1 MTVLESVFEK
11 GKMKVEREAYPV
23 EITGMTAKRHV
34 DRKLDASIR
43 STARYD
49 NDAEKGDHKYYIW
62 STPTA
67 FAFFSVLIVLA
78 LLFSE
83 FLALFIDLRQ
93 W

>member
-1 MTVLESVFEK
+1 MTISENLFEK
-11 GKMKVEREAYPV
+11 GKMKVEREACPV
-23 EITGMTAKRHV
+23 EITGTTVKRHMG
-34 DRKLDASIR
+34 RRLDASIR

-49 NDAEKGDHKYYIW
+49 NDAEKGDHKYYMW

-78 LLFSE
+78 FLFSE

>member
-1 MTVLESVFEK
+1 MAISEILLEK
-11 GKMKVEREAYPV
+11 GKTGVEREAYPV
-23 EITGMTAKRHV
+23 EIGTTAKRHA
-34 DRKLDASIR
+34 DRKHAASTR